1 MLWRTAGGLL
11 VALVLLSGSVRPGR
25 AAGPAPPAVP
35 SGRSPLADA
44 PAPSRDFQPPARRWQ
59 AGHRGVDLPG
69 RSGEPVLAAAAGRVS
84 YVGVLAGRGVVV
96 VDHGSVRTT
105 YEPVTARVRV
115 GDRVAAGQVIGELVA
130 GHPGCSAGTC
140 LHWGLKA
147 GEDYLDPMLMIPTPD
162 PGTTGEARVRLLGAD
177 AVAEAERRAA
187 ERARAQAAL
196 AASAGAGGP
205 APPPG
210 ARGLVPPVTGPRTSA
225 FGMRLH
231 PILRVWKLHD
241 GLDFGTGCGAPLRA
255 VADGVVSE
263 AYFNTGYGNR
273 LLIDHQVN
281 GRRLRTAYNHAIRY
295 TVSPGDQVRAGQ
307 VIGLSGST
315 GYSTG
320 CHLHLMLWV
329 DGQLTDPAKW
339 L

>member
-1 MLWRTAGGLL
+1 MRAVGVLL
-11 VALVLLSGSVRPGR
+11 VASVLLLGSVRPGE
-25 AAGPAPPAVP
+25 AAGPAPPVVP
-35 SGRSPLADA
+35 SGRSPLAGA
-44 PAPSRDFQPPARRWQ
+44 PEPSREFQPPARRWQ

-69 RSGEPVLAAAAGRVS
+69 QPGEAVLAAAAGRVS

-105 YEPVTARVRV
+105 YEPVSSVVRV
-115 GDRVAAGQVIGELVA
+115 GDRVTAGQVIGTLAA
-130 GHPGCSAGTC
+130 GHPGCTAAAC

-147 GEDYLDPMLMIPTPD
+147 GEDYLDPMLMIPPPD
-162 PGTTGEARVRLLGAD
+162 PAGRGDSGVRLLGAD
-177 AVAEAERRAA
+177 AVVEAARRAA
-187 ERARAQAAL
+187 DRERAAAL
-196 AASAGAGGP
+196 AAMSAGGGP
-205 APPPG
+205 APSPG
-210 ARGLVPPVTGPRTSA
+210 AKGLTRPADGPTTSP

-273 LLIDHQVN
+273 LLIDHGQVQ
-281 GRRLRTAYNHAIRY
+281 GRQIRSAYNHAIRY
-295 TVSPGDQVRAGQ
+295 LVSPGDRVRAGQ

-320 CHLHLMLWV
+320 CHLHFMLWV
-329 DGQLTDPAKW
+329 DGQLADPGRW